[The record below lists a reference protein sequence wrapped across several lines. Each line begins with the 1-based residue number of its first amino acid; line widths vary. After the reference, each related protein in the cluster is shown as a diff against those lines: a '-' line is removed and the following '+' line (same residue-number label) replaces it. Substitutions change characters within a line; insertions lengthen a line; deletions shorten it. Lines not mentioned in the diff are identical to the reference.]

1 MEMAIP
7 IVGLSLIYV
16 INNQFKQKD
25 NFTSSNYLPNVD
37 IPNRNYPAEYPIVS
51 SETDQTSKLSTVNQV
66 HLEGGVYTDKY
77 FNPNSNA
84 TATTAENSAQY
95 YSLTGQK
102 VDSSYF
108 EHSNMVPYFG
118 SNVRNS
124 NSSTNSTE
132 SILDNMNGSGSQ
144 IITKKEQAP
153 LFSPH
158 DSLQY
163 AYGAPNN
170 TDFYQSRVNVGMRM
184 ANVKPFGET
193 KVAPG
198 LGLGYTSEGS
208 GGFNSG
214 MAMRDKWL
222 DRGVDELRVANK
234 PKASGNMALGYE
246 GPANSFIKT
255 MGAIGN
261 MEKNRPE
268 RAFDT
273 GPDRLFTT
281 TGVEKGAMMHSIPID
296 RYVSR
301 PETTVDYTGIAGG
314 THNDATYVTGE
325 YKPSTNIELGQ
336 IPFNVANARNRGY
349 ANDADYGIKSKMAY
363 PNNRSANH
371 QESYF
376 GMVGG
381 SIGSVVA
388 PLLDALRPSRRE
400 NTVGNL
406 RPYQNAKSTVGQS
419 YLFNPNDRPNTT
431 IRETT
436 GNSKFNLNVNASQIG
451 AYANTPQQPIHN
463 QRDSTTDYYYAGNS
477 GACDGTRQPRTYNA
491 EYNQR
496 NNDNKSSTNVGY
508 TTKGNMSLLNS
519 NINMSAV
526 AKDAYLKNSRPL
538 NPSMPYQSPDT
549 MNIGHLQ
556 GNPNGL
562 YEGIQLDRNQPDVLS
577 SLKNNPYAIN
587 TASKL

>member
-7 IVGLSLIYV
+7 IVGLSLIYI
-16 INNQFKQKD
+16 INNQLKQKD
-25 NFTSSNYLPNVD
+25 TFTTSNALPNVD
-37 IPNRNYPAEYPIVS
+37 IPNRNYPDEFPVVS
-51 SETDQTSKLSTVNQV
+51 FETDQTSNLSTVNKINI
-66 HLEGGVYTDKY
+66 EGGVYTDKY
-77 FNPNSNA
+77 FNQNIKSESTNPSG
-84 TATTAENSAQY
+84 QY

-108 EHSNMVPYFG
+108 EHNNMVPFFG
-118 SNVRNS
+118 SNARNIHSLS
-124 NSSTNSTE
+124 NSAE
-132 SILDNMNGSGSQ
+132 SVLDNMTGSGSQ
-144 IITKKEQAP
+144 IITKKEQSP

-158 DSLQY
+158 DTLQY
-163 AYGAPNN
+163 AHGAPNN
-170 TDFYQSRVNVGMRM
+170 SDFYQSRVNVGMRM
-184 ANVKPFGET
+184 ANVKPFEEI

-198 LGLGYTSEGS
+198 LGLGYTSQGS

-214 MAMRDKWL
+214 TSMREQWL
-222 DRGVDELRVANK
+222 DKGVDELRVANK
-234 PKASGNMALGYE
+234 QKASGNMALGYE
-246 GPANSFIKT
+246 GHATSHIKN

-273 GPDRLFTT
+273 GPERLFTT
-281 TGVEKGAMMHSIPID
+281 TGLEKGAMMHSIPID

-301 PETTVDYTGIAGG
+301 PETTTDYTGIAG
-314 THNDATYVTGE
+314 TYNDATYVKGE
-325 YKPSTNIELGQ
+325 YKPSKNIELGQ
-336 IPFNVANARNRGY
+336 VPLNVVNAGNRGY
-349 ANDADYGIKSKMAY
+349 ANDSDYGIKSKKAY
-363 PNNRSANH
+363 PNNRSVNH
-371 QESYF
+371 QDNYF

-381 SIGSVVA
+381 SIGTVVA

-400 NTVGNL
+400 NTIGNL
-406 RPYQNAKSTVGQS
+406 RPYQNAKSNVGQS

-436 GNSKFNLNVNASQIG
+436 ENSKFNLNVNASQIG

-463 QRDSTTDYYYAGNS
+463 QRDYTTDYFYAGNS
-477 GACDGTRQPRTYNA
+477 GAGDRTRQPRTYNA

-508 TTKGNMSLLNS
+508 TPKGNMSLLNS
-519 NINMSAV
+519 TINMSSV

-538 NPSMPYQSPDT
+538 NPSMPYQIPDT
-549 MNIGHLQ
+549 MNIGELQ
-556 GNPNGL
+556 GNANGL
-562 YEGIQLDRNQPDVLS
+562 YQGIQVDRNKPEILS

-587 TASKL
+587 TASQL